1 MVVPMVIGLSNSANV
16 IIAINTNSCAQERR
30 AIRRAAMNG
39 GAHNL
44 RQTGGGD
51 EKTGKESERKEN
63 TV

>member
-44 RQTGGGD
+44 RQTGGG
-51 EKTGKESERKEN
+51 
-63 TV
+63 